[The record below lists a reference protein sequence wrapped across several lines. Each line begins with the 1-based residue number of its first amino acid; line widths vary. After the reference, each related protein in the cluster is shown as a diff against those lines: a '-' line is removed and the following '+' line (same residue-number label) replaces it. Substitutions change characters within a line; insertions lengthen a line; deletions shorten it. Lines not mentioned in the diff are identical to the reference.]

1 MASSFSKLA
10 DDVPKANNDANGTE
24 SEAESLLGQKRGR
37 DLDEQMKQRDEIRR
51 LMRKENERNRRREAA
66 GKNKTKSERDA
77 DRDISE
83 KIALG

>member
-1 MASSFSKLA
+1 MMASSFSKLA
-10 DDVPKANNDANGTE
+10 DDVPAPKDDATE
-24 SEAESLLGQKRGR
+24 SEAESLLGQKRSR

>member
-1 MASSFSKLA
+1 MAVAKPAS
-10 DDVPKANNDANGTE
+10 
-24 SEAESLLGQKRGR
+24 LGQKRGR